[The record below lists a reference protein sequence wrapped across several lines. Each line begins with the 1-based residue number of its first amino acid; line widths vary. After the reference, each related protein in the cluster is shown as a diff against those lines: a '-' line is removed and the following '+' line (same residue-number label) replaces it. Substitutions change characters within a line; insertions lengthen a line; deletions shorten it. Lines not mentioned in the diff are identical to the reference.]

1 MLTIHSNTD
10 ATVGHILAR
19 LKAIQPG
26 GPVYDKA
33 MHEAAD
39 TQLRSTVQRIHAN
52 GTASDG
58 SVIGQYSATPIYVNP
73 KNSPSSFQ
81 PVGKTGK
88 TTFAKTGQPHL
99 TRYFDQGY
107 KDYRQQIGLAAD
119 RVVLTLRGDLRDGL
133 AVIQTP
139 NGYGLGWSDEGLYEL
154 SQKLEQRY
162 GKKIWSPTAEERAA
176 IVKGISEKLK
186 INNVYRA
193 GISV

>member
-10 ATVGHILAR
+10 VTVGHILAR

-26 GPVYDKA
+26 GAVFDKA
-33 MHEAAD
+33 INEAAD
-39 TQLRSTVQRIHAN
+39 TQLKSTVQRIHVN

-58 SVIGQYSATPIYVNP
+58 SVIGQYSAMPIYVNP

-81 PVGKTGK
+81 PVGKTGRAV
-88 TTFAKTGQPHL
+88 FAKTGQPHL

-119 RVVLTLRGDLRDGL
+119 KVVLTLRGDLRDGL
-133 AVIQTP
+133 SVIQTP
-139 NGYGLGWSDEGLYEL
+139 NGYGLGWSDEGLYDL

-162 GKKIWSPTAEERAA
+162 GKKIWSPTADEKAV
-176 IVKGISEKLK
+176 IVKIISEKLAIDK
-186 INNVYRA
+186 
-193 GISV
+193 G